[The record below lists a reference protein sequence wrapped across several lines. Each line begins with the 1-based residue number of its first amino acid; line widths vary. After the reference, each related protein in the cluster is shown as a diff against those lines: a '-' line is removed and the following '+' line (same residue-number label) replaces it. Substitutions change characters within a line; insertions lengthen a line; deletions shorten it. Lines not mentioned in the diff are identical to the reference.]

1 MDSTDVRG
9 GAGHVH
15 TVSRSRLLRQAAL
28 GASGMVLSSS
38 LPALFSPGAA
48 HAAISFTK
56 SSLSVSYWA
65 NVTPKQAF
73 MSVLNGFAKQYG
85 LAVTFNP
92 EPPDYAAFVQKFT
105 TYLSSGYS
113 GLDAMWIDDFSV
125 ASWGTGATRAPDPP

>member
-1 MDSTDVRG
+1 MDSTDGRG
-9 GAGHVH
+9 GADQVR

-28 GASGMVLSSS
+28 GASGMALSSS
-38 LPALFSPGAA
+38 LPALLSPGAA

-73 MSVLNGFAKQYG
+73 MSILNGFAKQYG

-92 EPPDYAAFVQKFT
+92 EPPDYPAFVQKFT
-105 TYLSSGYS
+105 T
-113 GLDAMWIDDFSV
+113 
-125 ASWGTGATRAPDPP
+125 